1 MVMSIVS
8 VDGVADAVF
17 RGRSSAGRGCGASAE
32 DQAQRKHTE
41 QERRAGENLPK
52 PTDIQDHNGLLKV
65 MYVNSWQQPPEHK
78 GDVDADG
85 VEGEAEH
92 DRPNVAAYWAN
103 IIAAGHR
110 CRLALIRASSVLAVA
125 STLVAEAAISL
136 NLAGCN
142 DGWRGWRK
150 DSARG
155 RHAVGGN

>member
-1 MVMSIVS
+1 MIASSQVARLSATTASQCRTASDQTWTFKITMV
-8 VDGVADAVF
+8 F
-17 RGRSSAGRGCGASAE
+17 L
-32 DQAQRKHTE
+32 
-41 QERRAGENLPK
+41 NL
-52 PTDIQDHNGLLKV
+52 TDIQDHNRLLKV

-136 NLAGCN
+136 NLAVCN

>member
-1 MVMSIVS
+1 MV
-8 VDGVADAVF
+8 F
-17 RGRSSAGRGCGASAE
+17 L
-32 DQAQRKHTE
+32 
-41 QERRAGENLPK
+41 NL
-52 PTDIQDHNGLLKV
+52 TDIQDHNRLLKV
-65 MYVNSWQQPPEHK
+65 VYVNSWQQPPEHK

-103 IIAAGHR
+103 IAAAGHR
-110 CRLALIRASSVLAVA
+110 CRLALIRASSVFAVA

-136 NLAGCN
+136 NLARCN

-155 RHAVGGN
+155 RHAGGGN